1 MRKTSLSAAIGT
13 AVLLAFAPATT
24 WAAGDGSVKPGAAN
38 TPAASTA
45 ASSKT
50 QKCAETKK
58 KIADYE
64 AAAAS
69 APKGA
74 KVSGSETIKSDMS
87 WYKSNCS

>member
-1 MRKTSLSAAIGT
+1 MRKTSFTAIGV
-13 AVLLAFAPATT
+13 AMMVGLAPALA
-24 WAAGDGSVKPGAAN
+24 WAAGDGSVVPSNSTKAAA
-38 TPAASTA
+38 PA
-45 ASSKT
+45 ASSKS

-64 AAAAS
+64 SAAAA